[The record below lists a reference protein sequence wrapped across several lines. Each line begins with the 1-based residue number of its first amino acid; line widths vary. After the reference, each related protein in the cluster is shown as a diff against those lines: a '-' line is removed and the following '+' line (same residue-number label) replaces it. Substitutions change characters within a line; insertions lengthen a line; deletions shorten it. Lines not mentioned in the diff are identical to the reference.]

1 MPPAKAH
8 PYLVSF
14 GKLGLIEQDA
24 LTGRYGLGP
33 FALQMGLAALHGV
46 DPLRVALTEIAHS
59 PTRSSSTSP
68 SRSGATM
75 GRPSCGSRMQ
85 QAHPCKHASRYRHDP
100 AHGLRHRPPLRRLP
114 AGPHHPP
121 DHRGGLSRLVL
132 TDQPAPRASRK
143 LADEMLAEVRRH
155 GLARALGNPIPGINA
170 FSAPVFDSGG
180 NIALCITAMG
190 PAGTFETEWDSPT
203 ASKLLGCAQE
213 ISRRLGFAAR
223 QA

>member
-1 MPPAKAH
+1 
-8 PYLVSF
+8 
-14 GKLGLIEQDA
+14 
-24 LTGRYGLGP
+24 
-33 FALQMGLAALHGV
+33 
-46 DPLRVALTEIAHS
+46 
-59 PTRSSSTSP
+59 
-68 SRSGATM
+68 
-75 GRPSCGSRMQ
+75 
-85 QAHPCKHASRYRHDP
+85 
-100 AHGLRHRPPLRRLP
+100 
-114 AGPHHPP
+114 
-121 DHRGGLSRLVL
+121 
-132 TDQPAPRASRK
+132 
-143 LADEMLAEVRRH
+143 MLAEVRRH